1 MKKIVISLLALT
13 FFTLPQAQAET
24 PVVRITD
31 QPHMN
36 FDGTFRNNKL
46 ATLILP
52 DQKLGRLVFNTS
64 ALKKTWVID
73 PELIDEIATMAG
85 GYTIKG
91 KKDDAGQLAA
101 QKWLAQL
108 KYASTNN
115 PVIALPYGNPDQLLA
130 KRLAPSELR
139 FYSTYGKERL
149 EAQLGRIVTTEN
161 GWGKGVSRLSYQ
173 FRAAYSHHRQQ
184 ITGLSTLSGAQEI
197 IDLRA
202 RLAIVMNPALNKEDR
217 AYFSYASEIAT
228 QKALKKLR
236 VVTGR
241 YQLTSTTSKVPVTL
255 VNEFDTA
262 TILNLSLIP
271 MNSRM
276 QIQNVNNIKLAAKSR
291 LQLNLEVTA
300 VAPGSTLVLAQFM
313 NSKGNLV
320 GEKSKLNLTA
330 TIIDSR
336 VAWFTTGA
344 AILLFI
350 AAVAQSVRRVRKA
363 RK

>member
-1 MKKIVISLLALT
+1 MKKILATVFALT
-13 FFTLPQAQAET
+13 FLAIPIAHAET
-24 PVVRITD
+24 SVIRITD

-36 FDGTFRNNKL
+36 FDGTFRNNDL

-52 DQKLGRLVFNTS
+52 DQKLGKLVFGAS
-64 ALKKTWVID
+64 PVKKTWVID
-73 PELIDEIATMAG
+73 SELVDEIATMAA
-85 GYTIKG
+85 GYSVNG
-91 KKDDAGQLAA
+91 KKDENGRIAA
-101 QKWLAQL
+101 QRWLAQL
-108 KYASTNN
+108 KYASANN
-115 PVIALPYGNPDQLLA
+115 PVMALPYGNPDESLA
-130 KRLAPSELR
+130 KHLAPSELR
-139 FYSTYGKERL
+139 FYSAYGKEKL
-149 EAQLGRIVTTEN
+149 EARLGRTVSAEN

-173 FRAAYSHHRQQ
+173 FKAAYSKHRQQ
-184 ITGLSTLSGAQEI
+184 ITGLSTISTATEI
-197 IDLRA
+197 TDLRA

-236 VVTGR
+236 VVTGK

-262 TILNLSLIP
+262 TVVSLSLIP

-276 QIQNVNNIKLAAKSR
+276 QVRNQNNITLAAKSR

-313 NSKGNLV
+313 NSKGQLV
-320 GEKSKLNLTA
+320 GERSKLNLTA